1 MTCTLMLPSFG
12 TCAHVAQQHLL
23 TCSPAKCIL
32 CYRCA
37 AAVRKTF
44 IALRKVYPGEMLL
57 CWTVLRTGCSIA

>member
-44 IALRKVYPGEMLL
+44 IALRILEKCYYAGL
-57 CWTVLRTGCSIA
+57 CREQDVA